1 MNIVRLY
8 KTSIRVFN
16 DVILFLITYL
26 PGPLGYKARYIYYK
40 PRLKSLGKSVLI
52 DTGVSFAGLGL
63 ISIGDNVHVDK
74 NCLIST
80 GLALQGRLYRK
91 TISGS
96 TVNEGEII
104 IGNNIHICPN
114 CILVGYGGLIVG
126 NNSTISA
133 GSKLYS
139 LTNISYNPNDRA
151 EIISIMPYEQAPF
164 LIGPI
169 VLECNVWLGLNC
181 TVMPGVLIKSNSFAV
196 TNSVILKSFSSNSHI
211 GGQPAVWIKN
221 RFEKNENRSIFS
233 V

>member
-1 MNIVRLY
+1 MNIVRLF
-8 KTSIRVFN
+8 KISIRVFN
-16 DVILFLITYL
+16 DLILYFITYL
-26 PGPLGYKARYIYYK
+26 PGPVGYKARYIYYK

-80 GLALQGRLYRK
+80 GMALQGRLYRK
-91 TISGS
+91 TIPEI

-114 CILVGYGGLIVG
+114 CILVGYGGLIIG
-126 NNSTISA
+126 DNSTISA

-139 LTNISYNPNDRA
+139 LTNIPYNPDNRA
-151 EIISIMPYEQAPF
+151 EIISIMPYRQAPF

-169 VLECNVWLGLNC
+169 VLDSNVWLGLNC
-181 TVMPGVLIKSNSFAV
+181 TIMPGVLIKSNSFAV
-196 TNSVILKSFSSNSHI
+196 TNSLILKCFGENSHI
-211 GGQPAVWIKN
+211 GGHPAIWKKK
-221 RFEKNENRSIFS
+221 RFE
-233 V
+233 